1 MNGINCRGC
10 NACQA
15 EAGDYFTS
23 LTEERTSVLSLP
35 GGCKA
40 GVMKGGH

>member
-15 EAGDYFTS
+15 EAGDHCTS
-23 LTEERTSVLSLP
+23 LTEERTSGLSLP
-35 GGCKA
+35 GDCAA
-40 GVMKGGH
+40 GVMKDGH